1 MLDITDTMRR
11 KLKHLWQE
19 ISKRGIFVIAVLLLA
34 VSVLFTWFLVTGF
47 SESQATISIGIAA
60 VSAVFAAISSIA
72 GLMQATEAQ
81 RQRENQ
87 ERPYI
92 IAFFDATN
100 RGISYL
106 EIQNAGN
113 SPAVD
118 VTFKFEPEP
127 IDVRGRKLS
136 EVSLFKKPISFMP
149 QGKAYRQIIDAGNRF
164 LADGKPTKYQIKIMY
179 SSLSNQLFDENID
192 FDLEYLK
199 QSTLPGKT
207 TEENL
212 EDISKHLKDLTEI
225 IKSSRGMNSFLV
237 ETPIEYQERL
247 QAMYDERESITQ
259 EDDGSKPMK
268 KESKE
273 NKQIKQKKKSN
284 RRN

>member
-1 MLDITDTMRR
+1 
-11 KLKHLWQE
+11 
-19 ISKRGIFVIAVLLLA
+19 LLG

-47 SESQATISIGIAA
+47 SESQTTITIGIAA

-92 IAFFDATN
+92 TAFFEGTN
-100 RGISYL
+100 RGGLYL

-113 SPAVD
+113 SPAID

-127 IDVRGRKLS
+127 IDFAGRKLS
-136 EVSLFKKPISFMP
+136 EVSLFQKPISFMP
-149 QGKAYRQIIDAGNRF
+149 QGKTYRQLIDVGHKF
-164 LADGKPTKYQIKIMY
+164 LAEGKPTKYRIKIIY
-179 SSLSNQLFDENID
+179 SSVSGQMFDESTD
-192 FDLEYLK
+192 YDLDYLK

-212 EDISKHLKDLTEI
+212 EDISNQLKDITGI
-225 IKSSRGMNSFLV
+225 FKSVRGMNSFHI
-237 ETPIEYQERL
+237 ETPDEYHTQIQALRGERKELPRWKAILRKLLEKAIEK
-247 QAMYDERESITQ
+247 I
-259 EDDGSKPMK
+259 
-268 KESKE
+268 
-273 NKQIKQKKKSN
+273 NK
-284 RRN
+284 

>member
-1 MLDITDTMRR
+1 MRR
-11 KLKHLWQE
+11 RLKHLWQE
-19 ISKRGIFVIAVLLLA
+19 IAKRGIFVIAVLLLA

-47 SESQATISIGIAA
+47 SESQATIVIGIAA

-72 GLMQATEAQ
+72 GLMQATEIQ

-92 IAFFDATN
+92 TAFFEGTN
-100 RGISYL
+100 KGGLYL

-118 VTFKFEPEP
+118 VTFKFVPDP
-127 IDVRGRKLS
+127 IDFAGRKLS

-149 QGKAYRQIIDAGNRF
+149 QGKAYRQIVDVSHKF
-164 LADGKPTKYQIKIMY
+164 LADGKPTKYQISIIY
-179 SSLSNQLFDENID
+179 SSVSGQMFDESTD

-207 TEENL
+207 IEENL
-212 EDISKHLKDLTEI
+212 EDISKQLKDLTEI
-225 IKSSRGMNSFLV
+225 FRSTRGMNSFLV
-237 ETPIEYQERL
+237 ETPNEYETRL
-247 QAMYDERESITQ
+247 QAIRDERDNAIQ
-259 EDDGSKPMK
+259 ENDSSQRVGKHSG
-268 KESKE
+268 E
-273 NKQIKQKKKSN
+273 NKQIKRKKKSN
-284 RRN
+284 

>member
-1 MLDITDTMRR
+1 MRR
-11 KLKHLWQE
+11 KLKHVWQE
-19 ISKRGIFVIAVLLLA
+19 IAKRGISVIAVLLLA

-47 SESQATISIGIAA
+47 SESQATITIGIAA

-92 IAFFDATN
+92 AAYFDGTN
-100 RGISYL
+100 RGGLYL

-118 VTFKFEPEP
+118 VAFKFEPDP
-127 IDVRGRKLS
+127 IDFAGRKLS

-149 QGKAYRQIIDAGNRF
+149 QGKAYRQIIDAGYRF
-164 LADGKPTKYQIKIMY
+164 LADGKPTKYQIRIIY
-179 SSLSNQLFDENID
+179 SSVSGQMFDENTN

-212 EDISKHLKDLTEI
+212 EDISKQLKDLTEI
-225 IKSSRGMNSFLV
+225 FRSTRGMNSFLV
-237 ETPIEYQERL
+237 ETPSEYETRL
-247 QAMYDERESITQ
+247 QSIRDER
-259 EDDGSKPMK
+259 
-268 KESKE
+268 KELPRWKIIARNLLE
-273 NKQIKQKKKSN
+273 NVLEQINK
-284 RRN
+284 

>member
-1 MLDITDTMRR
+1 MRR
-11 KLKHLWQE
+11 KLKHVWQE
-19 ISKRGIFVIAVLLLA
+19 IAKRGIFVVAVLLLA

-60 VSAVFAAISSIA
+60 VSAIFAAISSIA

-92 IAFFDATN
+92 TAYFEGTN
-100 RGISYL
+100 RGGLYL

-127 IDVRGRKLS
+127 IDFAGRKLS

-149 QGKAYRQIIDAGNRF
+149 QGKAYRQIIDAGHRF
-164 LADGKPTKYQIKIMY
+164 LADGKPTKYQIRIIY
-179 SSLSNQLFDENID
+179 NSLSGQMFDENTD
-192 FDLEYLK
+192 FDLDYLK
-199 QSTLPGKT
+199 QSTLPSKT

-212 EDISKHLKDLTEI
+212 EDISKQLKDLTEI
-225 IKSSRGMNSFLV
+225 FRSTRGMNSFLV
-237 ETPIEYQERL
+237 ETPSEYETRL
-247 QAMYDERESITQ
+247 QAMQDERKELPRWKIVVRNLLESVLEKI
-259 EDDGSKPMK
+259 SK
-268 KESKE
+268 
-273 NKQIKQKKKSN
+273 
-284 RRN
+284 

>member
-1 MLDITDTMRR
+1 MRR
-11 KLKHLWQE
+11 KLKHIWQE

-34 VSVLFTWFLVTGF
+34 VLVLFTWSLVTGF
-47 SESQATISIGIAA
+47 SESQTTITIGIAA
-60 VSAVFAAISSIA
+60 LSAVFAAISSIA

-92 IAFFDATN
+92 TAYFEGTN
-100 RGISYL
+100 RGGFYL

-118 VTFKFEPEP
+118 VSFNFTPEP
-127 IDVRGRKLS
+127 IDFAGRKLS

-149 QGKAYRQIIDAGNRF
+149 QGKTYRQIIDAGHRF
-164 LADGKPTKYQIKIMY
+164 LAEGKPTKYQIRITY
-179 SSLSNQLFDENID
+179 STVSGQIFDENTD

-212 EDISKHLKDLTEI
+212 EDIHKQLKDLTEVFR
-225 IKSSRGMNSFLV
+225 STRGMNSFLV
-237 ETPIEYQERL
+237 ESPSEYETRL
-247 QAMYDERESITQ
+247 QAMHDEH
-259 EDDGSKPMK
+259 
-268 KESKE
+268 KELPRWKIMVRNLLE
-273 NKQIKQKKKSN
+273 NALEKINK
-284 RRN
+284 